1 MRPDDLESL
10 VGQSLRQLPAP
21 HAPRTLLPRVLAA
34 ASAWAARPW
43 YSRAWFTWPLPLQIA
58 SAAALLVL
66 VAATAAGMAHV
77 DSASA
82 ALLSAGASR
91 VAAAGVTVQT
101 MAAAFDVVWRGI
113 VLPVAPYALALVG
126 MMSVACAAGA
136 VALNQVVMGGAVQR

>member
-10 VGQSLRQLPAP
+10 VGRSLRQLPAP

-58 SAAALLVL
+58 SGAALLIL
-66 VAATAAGMAHV
+66 VAAGVADV
-77 DSASA
+77 ESASA
-82 ALLSAGASR
+82 AVLSAGASR
-91 VAAAGVTVQT
+91 VAAAGAAVQT
-101 MAAAFDVVWRGI
+101 IAAAFDVLWRGI